1 MLPGP
6 SAFVRFSGLCPFVLA
21 RFGGLGGTQL
31 LLLSTHKAPKRLV
44 PFAIAAD
51 RLG

>member
-6 SAFVRFSGLCPFVLA
+6 SAFARFSGRRPFVSA
-21 RFGGLGGTQL
+21 WFGGLNGTQL
-31 LLLSTHKAPKRLV
+31 LLLFTHKAPKRLV